1 MDGQVTVYKLKRGK
15 KTNSLISGLEK
26 YVKDLK
32 DTAKKFGKRFACG
45 SSVTQDEIYG
55 EVILVQGDIEYELLE
70 YFESDKDM
78 SKLNIPAEKVV
89 FEELGFNLSR

>member
-15 KTNSLISGLEK
+15 KTNSLISGMEK

-70 YFESDKDM
+70 Y
-78 SKLNIPAEKVV
+78 L
-89 FEELGFNLSR
+89 